1 MTISDLKEPPKKILN
16 KVQYSKAD
24 DHGHC
29 KFQNEISFKL
39 TELNNVR

>member
-1 MTISDLKEPPKKILN
+1 MIISDLKEPKKNPHKL
-16 KVQYSKAD
+16 QYLKAD

>member
-1 MTISDLKEPPKKILN
+1 MTCISELKEPKKILN